1 MQLRTYEKG
10 QAMSIAELNTLLF
23 TIGSMLWGWPLIGF
37 VLASG
42 LVISIACNWIQF
54 RYFAAAWRYVFYP
67 ESSSGEM
74 ISPLQAF
81 LNTLSASIG
90 NGSLTGMATAIYSGG
105 PGAAFWVFV
114 LGFFT
119 MPIRFAEVYA
129 GTHNAVREKN
139 GTLRGG
145 PLAYIQLVPGGHL
158 LVYVYVVFCLL
169 LTFVGGNAMQCQAVT
184 KGLTTMLPVSA
195 YSVAAI
201 LFGFIVYVMLG
212 GAQRV
217 LKVSDMIV
225 PVKVGLFF
233 VSMVIALVFHYNSL
247 IPALQLMIQGA
258 FTPEALGGGLLGYT
272 VQDAIRFSMARTLNA
287 TEAGIGTAGILYGGT
302 GTKDHMRSGIM
313 AMATSFISNHLVC
326 FNIMW
331 LIVASGAWQSGVN
344 GTGLTILAYES
355 VFGAFGGWVVT
366 ILSAMFG
373 LGVLIAYAYIGRE
386 CWSFLTGGRY
396 FGLYTAIY
404 CSMAL
409 VGSLAEISLVWNSID
424 IAIAGLVIINLYALL
439 FLLPKIRKAVVSYEK

>member
-1 MQLRTYEKG
+1 
-10 QAMSIAELNTLLF
+10 MSIAELNTLLF
-23 TIGSMLWGWPLIGF
+23 NIGTMLWGWPLIGF
-37 VLASG
+37 IVASG
-42 LVISIACNWIQF
+42 IIMSIACDWIQF
-54 RYFAAAWRYVFYP
+54 RYFGAAWRYVLHP
-67 ESSSGEM
+67 EASGGEK

-105 PGAAFWVFV
+105 PGAAFWVFI

-129 GTHNAVREKN
+129 GTSTAFRESD

-145 PLAYIQLVPGGHL
+145 PMAYIQLVPGGKV
-158 LVYVYVVFCLL
+158 LVYLYVAFCLL

-184 KGLTTMLPVSA
+184 KGLTTMLPINIYV
-195 YSVAAI
+195 VAAI
-201 LFGFIVYVMLG
+201 LFAFIVYVMLG
-212 GAQRV
+212 GAERV
-217 LKVSDMIV
+217 LRVSDMVV

-233 VSMVIALVFHYNSL
+233 VSMVIALLFHYDSL
-247 IPALQLMIQGA
+247 IPALKLMVQFA
-258 FTPEALGGGLLGYT
+258 LTPEAVGGGIIGYT
-272 VQDAIRFSMARTLNA
+272 VQGALRFSMARSLNA

-302 GTKDHMRSGIM
+302 GTKDQMRSGIM

-326 FNIMW
+326 FTIMW
-331 LIVASGAWQSGVN
+331 LIIASGAWQSGLN
-344 GTGLTILAYES
+344 GTALTIHAYES
-355 VFGAFGGWVVT
+355 VFGVLGGWVVT
-366 ILSAMFG
+366 VLSALFG

-396 FGLYTAIY
+396 FGLYSALY

-424 IAIAGLVIINLYALL
+424 IAVAGLVIVNMYALL
-439 FLLPKIRKAVVSYEK
+439 MLLPRIRKAVKQYRVSHK

>member
-1 MQLRTYEKG
+1 
-10 QAMSIAELNTLLF
+10 MSIAELNALLF
-23 TIGSMLWGWPLIGF
+23 SIGSALWGWPLIGF
-37 VLASG
+37 VLMSG
-42 LVISIACNWIQF
+42 VVMSVACDWIQF
-54 RYFAAAWRYVFYP
+54 RYFGAAWRFVFKP
-67 ESSSGEM
+67 EVSSAGQ

-114 LGFFT
+114 LGFLT

-129 GTHNAVREKN
+129 GTSSAFRDVD
-139 GTLRGG
+139 GTMRGG
-145 PLAYIQLVPGGHL
+145 PLAYIQLVPGGKI
-158 LVYVYVVFCLL
+158 LVYCYVFFCLV

-184 KGLTTMLPVSA
+184 KGLTTMLPLNI
-195 YSVAAI
+195 YLVAGI
-201 LFGFIVYVMLG
+201 LFAFIVYVMLG

-217 LKVSDMIV
+217 LKVSDMVV

-233 VSMVIALVFHYNSL
+233 VSMIIALLFHYASL
-247 IPALQLMIQGA
+247 WGAVKLMVQFA
-258 FTPEALGGGLLGYT
+258 FTPEAVGGGIIGYT
-272 VQDAIRFSMARTLNA
+272 VQDAIRFSMARSLNA

-302 GTKDHMRSGIM
+302 GTKEQMRSGIM

-326 FNIMW
+326 FSIML
-331 LIVASGAWQSGVN
+331 LIIASGAWKSGIN
-344 GTGLTILAYES
+344 GTALTILAYES
-355 VFGAFGGWVVT
+355 VFGALGGWVVT
-366 ILSAMFG
+366 VLSALFG

-386 CWSFLTGGRY
+386 CWSFLTRGRY
-396 FGLYTAIY
+396 FGLYAALY

-424 IAIAGLVIINLYALL
+424 IAVAGLVIVNMYALL
-439 FLLPKIRKAVVSYEK
+439 MLLPRIRKAVKQYRAHH